1 MALGDGFFV
10 KERGSGWLG
19 HTSAFGLR
27 MLIAAAAAALVIGM
41 ASAGLL
47 FSTAPERISLIFEP
61 MSLMLMPGLLF
72 GIYEAG
78 PHDLNPKVI
87 LWASGVFY
95 FLFFLVV
102 LEWWARSR
110 QRRRG

>member
-1 MALGDGFFV
+1 MALGGGFLA
-10 KERGSGWLG
+10 KERSSGWLWE
-19 HTSAFGLR
+19 TSAFALR
-27 MLIAAAAAALVIGM
+27 VLIAATAAALVVGM

-47 FSTAPERISLIFEP
+47 FSTAPERISLILEP

-102 LEWWARSR
+102 LEWWARHR